1 MSQETS
7 PAAMIE
13 QHIVD
18 GDLVKMTNRENSDV
32 EIGDLE
38 DRDGTEVRKV
48 VATDSQLEPS
58 TREQENEQP
67 TRQTMNAASG
77 SSEAKAHVKKGS
89 TERARKNTT
98 PLNKE

>member
-18 GDLVKMTNRENSDV
+18 GDLVKMTNRENSEV
-32 EIGDLE
+32 EIGELE

-48 VATDSQLEPS
+48 VTTESQLKPS
-58 TREQENEQP
+58 TREQKNEQV
-67 TRQTMNAASG
+67 TRLTMKASG
-77 SSEAKAHVKKGS
+77 NSESKAQVKKGS

-98 PLNKE
+98 TLNKE